1 MQLTSSS
8 FTDGSAIPDD
18 FAFCV
23 PDPDTHATFGPNRNP
38 HLAWTEVP
46 EGTRSFALI
55 CSDDDAP
62 TVPDDVNQADREVP
76 ADLPRGEFFH
86 WVVVDIPG
94 STREIEAGAFAENV
108 VERGKPADIGPMGTR
123 QGSNDYTGWFSG
135 DPAMEGD
142 YHGYDGPCPP
152 WNDARVHRYT
162 FTLYALDLDRV
173 PVHGSFTGRQV
184 RDAIHGHV
192 LDQAS
197 TTGTFTLN
205 PKLRG

>member
-8 FTDGSAIPDD
+8 FTDGSTIPEE

-23 PDPDTHATFGPNRNP
+23 PDPAAHATFGPNRNP
-38 HLAWTEVP
+38 HLAWSGVP

-62 TVPDDVNQADREVP
+62 TVPDDVNKPDREVP

-86 WVVVDIPG
+86 WVVVDLPAD
-94 STREIEAGAFAENV
+94 TREIEAGTFAETV
-108 VERGKPADIGPMGTR
+108 VERGKPAGKGPLGTR
-123 QGSNDYTGWFSG
+123 QGSNDYTGWFAG
-135 DPAMEGD
+135 EPAMEGT

-162 FTLYALDLDRV
+162 FTLYALDLDET
-173 PVHGSFTGRQV
+173 PVHGSFTGGQV
-184 RDAIHGHV
+184 REAIHGHV

-197 TTGTFTLN
+197 ITATYTLN
-205 PKLRG
+205 PRLRD